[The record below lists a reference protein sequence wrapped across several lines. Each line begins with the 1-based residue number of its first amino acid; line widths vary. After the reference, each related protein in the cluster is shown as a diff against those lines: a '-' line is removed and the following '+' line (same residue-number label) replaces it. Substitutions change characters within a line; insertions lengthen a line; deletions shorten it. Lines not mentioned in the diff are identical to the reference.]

1 MHAYNSAYHNA
12 DSKSKYITVTN
23 SRALEYLIDD
33 VSEEPKR
40 SIFTLAEKKHGKS
53 EHIHK

>member
-1 MHAYNSAYHNA
+1 MLAHNSAYLNA

-40 SIFTLAEKKHGKS
+40 SIFTLAEKKHGRSVHALK
-53 EHIHK
+53 

>member
-1 MHAYNSAYHNA
+1 MLAHNSAYQNA

-40 SIFTLAEKKHGKS
+40 SIFTLADKKHGKS
-53 EHIHK
+53 VHVHK

>member
-1 MHAYNSAYHNA
+1 MLAHNSAYHNA

-33 VSEEPKR
+33 ASE
-40 SIFTLAEKKHGKS
+40 
-53 EHIHK
+53 